1 MSKPNN
7 IERRQV
13 LKWTAAGIAATAS
26 GLLPEAALAATTPVD
41 WSQRIIDTTLHK
53 YPDPAKFGA
62 WQYPQGLYLMGQYLV
77 YRRTGQKHLLDYIMD
92 YVHAHI
98 SDQGIP
104 DKPIESLDN
113 VLAANLLVRLFEETR
128 DPLYKRGADTFRN
141 RFDTYP
147 RTTDGGFW
155 HGNRPE
161 RAWQLWLDGNYMAV
175 PFLVRYGRAFNDSK
189 YTNAEAVKQLL
200 IYYKHLKSDHMGL
213 LYHAWDE
220 SGKAD
225 WSDPVTHHS
234 AVFWCRAIGW
244 YGMAILDTLDV
255 LPHDQPGRA
264 ELIQIIRELVV
275 GLAHYQDKTGLWYQ
289 VVDKPTDPANWLETS
304 SSSMFTYIMSVAAK
318 RGYIASS
325 YKAVAR
331 KGYNG
336 VLSRITMGDDGFAHI
351 AGICVGTNVGDFAWY
366 YARPR
371 ATDDP
376 HGLGAF
382 LLMNEEW
389 NTSISNMKQFAPPA

>member
-1 MSKPNN
+1 MSKSAN
-7 IERRQV
+7 IPRRQV
-13 LKWTAAGIAATAS
+13 LKWTAAGVASTA
-26 GLLPEAALAATTPVD
+26 LPTAVLAAPSAD
-41 WSQRIIDTTLHK
+41 WSQRIIDTTLNRF
-53 YPDPAKFGA
+53 PDPTKFGA

-77 YRRTGQKHLLDYIMD
+77 YRRTGQKHLLDYITGF
-92 YVHAHI
+92 VRAHI
-98 SDQGIP
+98 SEQGQP
-104 DKPIESLDN
+104 DKPIEALDN
-113 VLAANLLVRLFEETR
+113 VLAANLLVRLWEETR
-128 DPLYKRGADTFRN
+128 DPFYKRAADTFRH

-175 PFLVRYGRAFNDSK
+175 PFLVRYGRAFSDST

-200 IYYKHLKSDHMGL
+200 TYHKHLKSDHMGP

-225 WSDPVTHHS
+225 WADPVTHHS
-234 AVFWCRAIGW
+234 AYFWCRAIGW
-244 YGMAILDTLDV
+244 YGMAIIDTLDV
-255 LPHDQPGRA
+255 LPHNQPGRA
-264 ELIQIIRELVV
+264 ELSQIIRELVP
-275 GLAHYQDKTGLWYQ
+275 GLAHYQDEKTGLWYQ
-289 VVDKPTDPANWLETS
+289 IVDKPTLDGNWLETS
-304 SSSMFTYIMSVAAK
+304 SSSMYTYIMSTAIK
-318 RGYIASS
+318 RGYIPAS
-325 YKAVAR
+325 YKSTAR

-336 VLSRITMGDDGFAHI
+336 VLSRITRGDDGFYHI
-351 AGICVGTNVGDFAWY
+351 AGICVGTDVGDLAWY
-366 YARPR
+366 LARPR

-389 NTSISNMKQFAPPA
+389 TTSISNMKQFGPPA